1 MVNVI
6 GIDHL
11 AIRVSDLER
20 SRVFYVIR
28 IMARAR
34 WPEA

>member
-1 MVNVI
+1 MANVI

-11 AIRVSDLER
+11 SIRVSDLER
-20 SRVFYVIR
+20 SRAFYVIR